1 MPDIADALKRT
12 IRDPSC
18 LDGLLALAEV
28 AGEALEEAVADGDS
42 DRIGSLL
49 LRCQGVLESAAKA
62 VPTPVA
68 GAAPASDPEWDGLVA
83 LARQ

>member
-1 MPDIADALKRT
+1 MPEIADALKRT
-12 IRDPSC
+12 VRDPSC

-28 AGEALEEAVADGDS
+28 AGEALEEAVAEGDA

-62 VPTPVA
+62 VPVA
-68 GAAPASDPEWDGLVA
+68 AREAAVPDEEWDSLVA
-83 LARQ
+83 LAQG